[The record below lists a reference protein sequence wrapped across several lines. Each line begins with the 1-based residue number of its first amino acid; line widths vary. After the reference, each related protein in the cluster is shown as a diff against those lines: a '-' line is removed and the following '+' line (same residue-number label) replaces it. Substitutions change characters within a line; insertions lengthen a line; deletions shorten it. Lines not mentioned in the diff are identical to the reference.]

1 MPENLETADVI
12 LVTHAHKDHAKEVTV
27 NRLRRNDTLV
37 VGPQRCIKNL
47 GEDIK
52 VVEPGQEFSFEGI
65 KIETVNAY
73 NTKKGNSTRKVHHK
87 GNGVGYLLTIEG
99 KRIYHAGDT
108 DFIPEMT
115 ELGSVDVALLPIGG
129 TFTMDLQEAVRAAKA
144 INPKIVIPM
153 HRNKAN
159 PLDFKKKIEAT
170 SNIKVVPLQIG
181 EVFNLK

>member
-1 MPENLETADVI
+1 MSDSMNLHINVY
-12 LVTHAHKDHAKEVTV
+12 LVCQGEICRRGHDQIKSKGKIIYIDPAYLRTYYAKY
-27 NRLRRNDTLV
+27 
-37 VGPQRCIKNL
+37 PKKI
-47 GEDIK
+47 
-52 VVEPGQEFSFEGI
+52 EFS
-65 KIETVNAY
+65 KW
-73 NTKKGNSTRKVHHK
+73 
-87 GNGVGYLLTIEG
+87 LDTIDG
-99 KRIYHAGDT
+99 L
-108 DFIPEMT
+108 PEMT